1 VTEASAV
8 SAERPGRVVGH
19 TIDDR
24 ADNFLTSPSR
34 TRTLAPVTVGQSQVD
49 VQEAGGAHST
59 IPVEFL
65 FTVHFEL
72 TKPVVMSGAPDGGRL
87 FIGVLDG
94 TVTGPRVNGRL
105 MPFVG
110 TSWITLRENSFADVE
125 STAVIT
131 TDDHATI
138 AMRSTGIAYNG
149 PNPYRRLSVRF
160 ESGRDDYRW
169 LNNVQAV
176 GRGVPGRDE
185 ATWDVYALR

>member
-1 VTEASAV
+1 MTV
-8 SAERPGRVVGH
+8 
-19 TIDDR
+19 
-24 ADNFLTSPSR
+24 
-34 TRTLAPVTVGQSQVD
+34 TRTTVEPDAPARECT
-49 VQEAGGAHST
+49 T
-59 IPVEFL
+59 IPAEFL

-94 TVTGPRVNGRL
+94 TVKGPRVNGRL

-110 TSWITLRENSFADVE
+110 TSWVTLRENSFADVE

-149 PNPYRRLSVRF
+149 PNPYRRLAVRF
-160 ESGRDDYRW
+160 EAGRDDYRW

>member
-1 VTEASAV
+1 M
-8 SAERPGRVVGH
+8 
-19 TIDDR
+19 
-24 ADNFLTSPSR
+24 
-34 TRTLAPVTVGQSQVD
+34 TVGQPAVD
-49 VQEAGGAHST
+49 VPAPTDEHPT
-59 IPVEFL
+59 IPAEYL

-94 TVTGPRVNGRL
+94 TVKGPRVNGRL

-110 TSWITLRENSFADVE
+110 TSWVTLRENNFADFE

-138 AMRSTGIAYNG
+138 AMRSTGVAYNG
-149 PNPYRRLSVRF
+149 PQPFRRLSVRF
-160 ESGRDDYRW
+160 EAGRDDYRW

-185 ATWDVYALR
+185 ATWDVFALR

>member
-1 VTEASAV
+1 MSDVARE
-8 SAERPGRVVGH
+8 GVGH
-19 TIDDR
+19 TIVDP
-24 ADNFLTSPSR
+24 ADNFLTYPSKN
-34 TRTLAPVTVGQSQVD
+34 RTLTAVTVGQSEGD
-49 VQEAGGAHST
+49 VKTST
-59 IPVEFL
+59 DERTTIAAEFL

-94 TVTGPRVNGRL
+94 TVKGPRVNGRL

-149 PNPYRRLSVRF
+149 PNPYRRLAVRF

-185 ATWDVYALR
+185 ATWDVFALL

>member
-1 VTEASAV
+1 M
-8 SAERPGRVVGH
+8 
-19 TIDDR
+19 
-24 ADNFLTSPSR
+24 ADNFLTLASKR
-34 TRTLAPVTVGQSQVD
+34 RTLAAVTVGQSEVD
-49 VQEAGGAHST
+49 VNTASHELATVPA
-59 IPVEFL
+59 EFL

-94 TVTGPRVNGRL
+94 TVKGPRVNGRL

-110 TSWITLRENSFADVE
+110 TSWVTLREDSYADVE

-149 PNPYRRLSVRF
+149 PQPFRRLSVRF
-160 ESGRDDYRW
+160 ESGRNDYRW

-176 GRGVPGRDE
+176 GLGTPGRDE

>member
-1 VTEASAV
+1 MTDTSFN
-8 SAERPGRVVGH
+8 SPGFGSREF
-19 TIDDR
+19 DRDR
-24 ADNFLTSPSR
+24 ADNFLTSVSR
-34 TRTLAPVTVGQSQVD
+34 TRTLTAVTVGQSEGD
-49 VQEAGGAHST
+49 VEAST
-59 IPVEFL
+59 GERTTIAAEFL

-94 TVTGPRVNGRL
+94 TVKGPRVNGRL

-149 PNPYRRLSVRF
+149 PNPYRRLAVRF
-160 ESGRDDYRW
+160 EAGRDDYRW
-169 LNNVQAV
+169 INNVQAV